1 MKKQSELKNEIV
13 GTYAFLEDMYDDDYF
28 PNHLVDQCKEI
39 LVELCFEIERTH
51 PKDLD
56 ALYVLTHA
64 ATDKLN
70 NLQDAFY
77 ENDSEI
83 ETGARECIAENFEFI
98 AVSYGF
104 EDADVDELIGTRDW

>member
-1 MKKQSELKNEIV
+1 MKQSDLKNEVV
-13 GTYAFLEDMYDDDYF
+13 GTYAFLEHMNEDDYF
-28 PNHLVDQCKEI
+28 LITLVALCIHI

-64 ATDKLN
+64 ATDKFN
-70 NLQDAFY
+70 ELQDTFY

-83 ETGARECIAENFEFI
+83 ETVARECIAENFEFI
-98 AVSYGF
+98 AASYGF
-104 EDADVDELIGTRDW
+104 EDADVEELIGTRDW